1 MTENR
6 GVVAWGRE
14 VARMNHKDT
23 FVGVRYVRYIDFG
36 DEFTGGKYIQYP
48 KNLPK

>member
-6 GVVAWGRE
+6 GAVAWGRGE

-23 FVGVRYVRYIDFG
+23 FVGVSYVRYVDFG
-36 DEFTGGKYIQYP
+36 DEFTGGK
-48 KNLPK
+48 